1 LVKILVID
9 DDAGM
14 RRTISRI
21 LSQAGHEV
29 TEAADGQEGIDLV
42 RTNRPDIVVTDIFMP
57 QKEGFETIQ
66 ELRQK
71 HPSTLILAVS
81 GGATLNI
88 ASGHAPDYLSLV
100 QGLGADGTLAKPF
113 RAKDLLLEIDKL
125 LQKKQPSH
133 PAAP

>member
-14 RRTISRI
+14 RRTTSRI
-21 LSQAGHEV
+21 LRDAGHEV
-29 TEAADGQEGIDLV
+29 TEAADGQEGMNSV

-57 QKEGFETIQ
+57 KKEGFETIQ
-66 ELRQK
+66 ELRQE
-71 HPSTLILAVS
+71 HPSTLILVVS
-81 GGATLNI
+81 GGTTLNK
-88 ASGHAPDYLSLV
+88 ASPEAPDYLNLM

-125 LQKKQPSH
+125 LRKQVPGV
-133 PAAP
+133 

>member
-1 LVKILVID
+1 LVKILVIE

-21 LSQAGHEV
+21 LSQAGHEA

-57 QKEGFETIQ
+57 EKEGFETIQ
-66 ELRQK
+66 ELRQEY
-71 HPSTLILAVS
+71 PSILILAIS
-81 GGATLNI
+81 GGPTLNK
-88 ASGHAPDYLSLV
+88 ASGPAPNYLNLV
-100 QGLGADGTLAKPF
+100 QALGADGTLAKPF

-125 LQKKQPSH
+125 LLKQSSH
-133 PAAP
+133 PPAP

>member
-1 LVKILVID
+1 LAKILVID

-14 RRTISRI
+14 RRTISRM
-21 LSQAGHEV
+21 LRHAGHEV
-29 TEAADGQEGIDLV
+29 TEAADGLEGMNSV

-66 ELRQK
+66 ELRQE
-71 HPSTLILAVS
+71 HPSILILAVS
-81 GGATLNI
+81 GGATLSG
-88 ASGHAPDYLSLV
+88 ASPHAPDYLNLV

-125 LQKKQPSH
+125 LRKQVPGV
-133 PAAP
+133 